1 MVLSVLGDE
10 LREDVLST
18 LTGENAG
25 KLRQQLGVY
34 SDAPPEPETLDK
46 TLDEFDRV
54 LRFALMNEPEP
65 EAEPEPGSIDV
76 SVGDESD
83 ETGEVESDD
92 REAVASIRMFGSS
105 DDSAERFEP
114 GDDPIADLSRL
125 EPWQLAGALES
136 ERPRT
141 ISMLLGQVSDEL
153 GGETIKLLPEAVR
166 PEVFLQMKD
175 EMQINPALLRQVA
188 RATVEK
194 GLQIEAGSISSQKQS
209 TDEKMAGILRSLA
222 RKERNL
228 MMEALEQ
235 QDQETAERI
244 RDLLYVFEDL
254 ARVTDRS
261 LQQIL
266 GEVDTP
272 TIAKSLKDVE
282 NELLAKVQRNMSQR
296 AWEALAE
303 ELELAAAAS
312 PDDVD
317 AARKEITQVMIR
329 LDQSGELAMEE

>member
-1 MVLSVLGDE
+1 
-10 LREDVLST
+10 
-18 LTGENAG
+18 
-25 KLRQQLGVY
+25 
-34 SDAPPEPETLDK
+34 
-46 TLDEFDRV
+46 
-54 LRFALMNEPEP
+54 
-65 EAEPEPGSIDV
+65 
-76 SVGDESD
+76 
-83 ETGEVESDD
+83 
-92 REAVASIRMFGSS
+92 
-105 DDSAERFEP
+105 
-114 GDDPIADLSRL
+114 
-125 EPWQLAGALES
+125 
-136 ERPRT
+136 
-141 ISMLLGQVSDEL
+141 
-153 GGETIKLLPEAVR
+153 
-166 PEVFLQMKD
+166 
-175 EMQINPALLRQVA
+175 
-188 RATVEK
+188 
-194 GLQIEAGSISSQKQS
+194 
-209 TDEKMAGILRSLA
+209 MAGILRSLA